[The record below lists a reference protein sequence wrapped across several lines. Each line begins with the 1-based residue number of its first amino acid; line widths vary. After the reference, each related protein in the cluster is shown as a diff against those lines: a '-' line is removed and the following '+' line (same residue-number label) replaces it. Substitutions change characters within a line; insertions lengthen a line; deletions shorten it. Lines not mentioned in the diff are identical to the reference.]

1 VSDDLP
7 ESEQEIE
14 LLDEYLRQLHAGERP
29 DRDALLQEHPKLARV
44 LDCLDG
50 LDGIASDLLDG
61 VTLPAQE
68 ETPKL
73 DATVT
78 LSSSVVQ
85 IPSDFGSYE
94 LLEEIGRGGMGVVYR
109 ARQKGLDRT
118 VAVKMILAGHLASPE
133 HVRRFQAE
141 AKAAARLRHAN
152 IVEIHEVGQLHG
164 RHFFAMEY
172 IDGISLA
179 QRIARGPVDVETAAR
194 LIAEVAR
201 AVDHL
206 HRQGIVHRDLKP
218 SNILL
223 DAQNKPYVTD
233 FGLAKVFAAGAE
245 ATTTGAILGTASY
258 MAPEQASGHSGDATH
273 ASDVYSLG
281 AILYELLTGRPP
293 FRDENPMET
302 LIQVLTREPVL
313 PRQLNRNVPRPL
325 EMICLKCLSKSPDDR
340 YASAA
345 ALADDLE
352 HFLKGETLAARP
364 PNLLQRILMWSRRE
378 PALAARLAVLG
389 LFFAVH
395 VSNHALGPP
404 LPPGFY
410 GNILLI
416 LGVWAATAVGFQQLL
431 KVPHWSLPACFIW
444 GALDSA
450 LLFTVLFLA
459 NGVASSLIVGYPLL
473 IVASGLWF
481 RVRFVWFMGALSLAS
496 YGAHVLDFYLRR
508 VQDPND
514 LGGVLDLRWDRHV
527 IFAVA
532 LLGISGG
539 AAYLVHRVRVL
550 SSYYGQKP

>member
-1 VSDDLP
+1 VSEGPP
-7 ESEQEIE
+7 ESERELE
-14 LLDEYLRQLHAGERP
+14 LLDEYVRRLHAGERP
-29 DRDALLQEHPKLARV
+29 DRDALLHDHPKLARV

-61 VTLPAQE
+61 VPTAGDDD
-68 ETPKL
+68 TPRL

-78 LSSSVVQ
+78 LSSSDVAM
-85 IPSDFGSYE
+85 PSDFGSYE

-141 AKAAARLRHAN
+141 AKAAAGLRHAN
-152 IVEIHEVGQLHG
+152 IVEIYEVGQLHG

-172 IDGISLA
+172 VDGISLA
-179 QRIARGPVDVETAAR
+179 QRIARGPVDVETAVR
-194 LIAEVAR
+194 LVAEVAR
-201 AVDHL
+201 AVDRL
-206 HRQGIVHRDLKP
+206 HRQGIIHRDLKP

-223 DAQNKPYVTD
+223 DADDKPYVTD
-233 FGLAKVFAAGAE
+233 FGLAKVFAAGTE

-313 PRQLNRNVPRPL
+313 PRQLNRNVPRTL
-325 EMICLKCLSKSPDDR
+325 ETICLKCLSKSPDDR
-340 YASAA
+340 YPSAA

-364 PNLLQRILMWSRRE
+364 PGLLQRIRLWSRRE

-389 LFFAVH
+389 LFFGVH
-395 VSNHALGPP
+395 LTNQTFGPP
-404 LPPGFY
+404 LAPGFFE
-410 GNILLI
+410 NMLII

-459 NGVASSLIVGYPLL
+459 NGVASALVMVYPLL

-481 RVRFVWFMGALSLAS
+481 RVRFVWFMCGLSLVS

-508 VQDPND
+508 VQDPHD
-514 LGGVLDLRWDRHV
+514 LGGVLDLRWDRHL

-539 AAYLVHRVRVL
+539 VAYLVHRVRVL

>member
-1 VSDDLP
+1 MSDALP
-7 ESEQEIE
+7 ESERE
-14 LLDEYLRQLHAGERP
+14 LERLDEYLRQLQAGERP
-29 DRDALLQEHPKLARV
+29 NRDELLREHPKLARV

-61 VTLPAQE
+61 VTRPAHE

-78 LSSSVVQ
+78 LSSSVIQ
-85 IPSDFGSYE
+85 MPSDFGSYE

-133 HVRRFQAE
+133 HVRRFRAE
-141 AKAAARLRHAN
+141 AKAAAGLRHAN
-152 IVEIHEVGQLHG
+152 IVEIYEVGHLQG

-172 IDGISLA
+172 VDGISLA
-179 QRIARGPVDVETAAR
+179 QRIARGPVDLETAVR
-194 LIAEVAR
+194 LVAEVAR

-223 DAQNKPYVTD
+223 DAQDKPYVTD

-352 HFLKGETLAARP
+352 HFLKGETLTARL

-389 LFFAVH
+389 LFFVVH
-395 VSNHALGPP
+395 VANHALGPP

-410 GNILLI
+410 EKMLII

-431 KVPHWSLPACFIW
+431 KVPRWSLPACFIW

-481 RVRFVWFMGALSLAS
+481 RVRFVWFMGGLSLAS

-539 AAYLVHRVRVL
+539 VAYLVHRVRVL